1 MALPKLT
8 PNQIEQIAHI
18 MGDTDRGFKNSE
30 IEHHLTQCRMDDPD
44 PGLTKWKRLY
54 NAFCFSVNGS
64 GSTNAVFQ
72 FMVLQKLWSS
82 TQGIIQVAWHL
93 TKLLLLE
100 IVLIHSLS

>member
-44 PGLTKWKRLY
+44 PGLTKWSECNYR
-54 NAFCFSVNGS
+54 
-64 GSTNAVFQ
+64 
-72 FMVLQKLWSS
+72 
-82 TQGIIQVAWHL
+82 I
-93 TKLLLLE
+93 
-100 IVLIHSLS
+100 